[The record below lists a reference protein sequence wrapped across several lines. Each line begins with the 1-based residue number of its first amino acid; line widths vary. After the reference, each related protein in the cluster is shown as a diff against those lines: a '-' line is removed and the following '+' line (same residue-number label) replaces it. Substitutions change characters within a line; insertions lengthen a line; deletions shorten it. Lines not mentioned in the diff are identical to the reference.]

1 MTHRFF
7 LELCFK
13 GTNYHGWQVQP
24 NATSVQRVVNNALS
38 TILKNDIGVV
48 GAGRT
53 DTGVH
58 ASFFIAHFDT
68 EISFSM
74 KQAKERFLKSLN
86 AVLPYDIA
94 IRDVYEVTPEAHAR
108 FSVLKRTYEYTIIT
122 EKNPFMNELA
132 WYIGSK
138 MDLIQMNRCAASLL
152 QYDDFTS
159 FSRLHS
165 GSKTNLCK
173 IFEAYWTE
181 KGSKLIFSITAD
193 RFLRNMVRAIVG
205 TMIDVGKGKTDTDGF
220 KKIIEKKNRGAAG
233 ASAPAKGLVLTNLE
247 YPVEIKKT

>member
-24 NATSVQRVVNNALS
+24 NATSVQHVVNNALS
-38 TILKNDIGVV
+38 TILKKDISVV

-58 ASFFIAHFDT
+58 ATFFVAHFDT
-68 EISFSM
+68 EISFST
-74 KQAKERFLKSLN
+74 KLAENRFLKSLN
-86 AVLPYDIA
+86 AVLPNDIA
-94 IRDVYEVTPEAHAR
+94 IRDVYEVTPDAHAR
-108 FSVLKRTYEYTIIT
+108 FSALKRTYEYTIVN
-122 EKNPFMNELA
+122 EKNPFIYDQA
-132 WYIGSK
+132 WYIGTK
-138 MDLIQMNRCAASLL
+138 LDLIQMNRCASSLL

-165 GSKTNLCK
+165 ASKTNLCR
-173 IFEAYWTE
+173 IFEACWTE

-205 TMIDVGKGKTDTDGF
+205 TMIDVGKGKTDMDGF

-247 YPVEIKKT
+247 YPVNIKKT